1 VEGALATSDTE
12 SLVDEY
18 YDQFAEHLA
27 AEAGPLIQW
36 MLSRIVR
43 EVPELAGPDPRL
55 NELAAR
61 VLAANLE
68 NIRAAIRCRASLQ
81 HPFVPPSNM
90 EYARLLAQRGVE
102 ADRLLLGYELSK
114 RLLARAFVEH
124 AGAVVSDHDDLVLI
138 AQGVLAYAFAYTDA
152 ATQAALAS
160 HAATQDKW
168 LQGQTAELAQRLTAV
183 LEGAV
188 RDADEAE
195 RMLGYP
201 VSGRHVAVK
210 LWFDDAPIKRQQLE
224 RLRSQLR
231 ALPGARDVLM
241 VLRDERTLACW
252 VLASE
257 SPPVDDW
264 VEIIRKA
271 RPASRVAFGEPGTG
285 QDGFR
290 LSREQALAAGG
301 VLARARNDV
310 SRVVRYSE
318 VAAIAF
324 LVDKLPE
331 SDAWVKSTL
340 GQLAADD
347 EECDRLRNTVLVYLE
362 EGENAGAAGR
372 RLFLHRNSVRY
383 RVDQARKMLPV
394 RLEDR
399 RLDILLALKYCK
411 WIPVSNGQD
420 YWVPD
425 TKINA
430 ELTIPAHRKTALEC
444 AG

>member
-1 VEGALATSDTE
+1 MATSDTDL
-12 SLVDEY
+12 LVKEY
-18 YDQFAEHLA
+18 YDHFAEHLA
-27 AEAGPLIQW
+27 ADAGPLIQR

-43 EVPELAGPDPRL
+43 DVPELAGPDPRL
-55 NELAAR
+55 NELVAR

-68 NIRAAIRCRASLQ
+68 NTRAAIRCRAPLQ
-81 HPFVPPSNM
+81 HPFVPLSNL

-124 AGAVVSDHDDLVLI
+124 AGAVVCEHDDLVLI
-138 AQGVLAYAFAYTDA
+138 AQTVLAYAFAYTDA
-152 ATQAALAS
+152 ATQAALAA
-160 HAATQDKW
+160 HAAARDKW
-168 LQGQTAELAQRLTAV
+168 LQSQSAELAQRLTAV

-188 RDADEAE
+188 GDPDEAE

-201 VSGRHVAVK
+201 MAGRHVAVK
-210 LWFDDAPIKRQQLE
+210 LWFDDAPVRRQNLDRLKR
-224 RLRSQLR
+224 QLR

-241 VLRDERTLACW
+241 VPRDERTLACW
-252 VLASE
+252 VLAPDH
-257 SPPVDDW
+257 PPLDDW
-264 VEIIRKA
+264 VEILQKA
-271 RPASRVAFGEPGTG
+271 RLASRVAFGEPGTG
-285 QDGFR
+285 QEGFR
-290 LSREQALAAGG
+290 LSREQALAAGA

-340 GQLAADD
+340 GLLASDD

-383 RVDQARKMLPV
+383 RVEQAKRMLPV

-411 WIPVSNGQD
+411 WIPVSNGRD

-430 ELTIPAHRKTALEC
+430 ELTIPARRKTALPR